1 MWPEEGAG
9 EIRNHPNGWH
19 LYGLTV
25 HGSQSTF
32 PCIYSLIL
40 LSAQNMLVLEVKD
53 SLRSNENIIPTYCRS
68 ELWLVWNEVTDQRK
82 LFSSVEKLSLHFD
95 TYKFGSVHWHFLQR
109 EKVFWEQITAFM
121 VRYNLNES
129 HTKVSIWVTCESI
142 VLVIMFMLN

>member
-53 SLRSNENIIPTYCRS
+53 SLRSNENIIPTYRRS
-68 ELWLVWNEVTDQRK
+68 ESWLVWNEVTDQRK
-82 LFSSVEKLSLHFD
+82 LFSSVEKLHFISILTNLVQSTD
-95 TYKFGSVHWHFLQR
+95 IFFKEKKYSGSRLELSWWDIIWMKVIQR
-109 EKVFWEQITAFM
+109 YLFEW
-121 VRYNLNES
+121 
-129 HTKVSIWVTCESI
+129 
-142 VLVIMFMLN
+142 LVKALF

>member
-19 LYGLTV
+19 LNGLTV

-40 LSAQNMLVLEVKD
+40 LSAQNMLVRSERLLEVKWKHY
-53 SLRSNENIIPTYCRS
+53 SYVSQVRIVACLKWSYWPEEAVLIRG
-68 ELWLVWNEVTDQRK
+68 K
-82 LFSSVEKLSLHFD
+82 ASLHFD

-109 EKVFWEQITAFM
+109 EKVFWEQIRAFM

-142 VLVIMFMLN
+142 VLVVMFMLN

>member
-53 SLRSNENIIPTYCRS
+53 SLSSNENIIPTVSQVRIVACLKWSYWPEEAVLIRG
-68 ELWLVWNEVTDQRK
+68 K
-82 LFSSVEKLSLHFD
+82 ASLHFD

-109 EKVFWEQITAFM
+109 EKVFWEQIRAFM

-142 VLVIMFMLN
+142 VLVVMFMLN

>member
-9 EIRNHPNGWH
+9 EIRKHPNGPH

-32 PCIYSLIL
+32 QCIYLLIL

-53 SLRSNENIIPTYCRS
+53 SLRSNENIILRS
-68 ELWLVWNEVTDQRK
+68 ESWLVWNEVTDQKK
-82 LFSSVEKLSLHFD
+82 LFSSVEKLPLHFD

-109 EKVFWEQITAFM
+109 EKVFWEKIRAFM
-121 VRYNLNES
+121 LRYNLNES

-142 VLVIMFMLN
+142 VLVVMFILN